1 MSVPLRVAL
10 SVDRVKLS
18 VYGVRRYVHGLNV
31 SVDGVKLSV
40 DCVKMLVD
48 GVFLSVV
55 GRAPAWLPD
64 GPRVAGGWAWG
75 RGACFRIG
83 GVVGWW
89 CEAVGLLDTR
99 PRPFGLLSGLQV
111 GCCWWVVGFGVAGFV
126 VALVGVVGGL

>member
-40 DCVKMLVD
+40 DCVKMSVD

-55 GRAPAWLPD
+55 GGTPAVSRMGRRWRVVGHGVAELVFVLVAWL
-64 GPRVAGGWAWG
+64 G
-75 RGACFRIG
+75 G
-83 GVVGWW
+83 GV
-89 CEAVGLLDTR
+89 R
-99 PRPFGLLSGLQV
+99 R
-111 GCCWWVVGFGVAGFV
+111 
-126 VALVGVVGGL
+126 